1 MSEPTAKAEITVQE
15 GGVLASLPRTRPQR
29 QSRRRQSA
37 RATNLDAGVNAGA
50 TRSADST
57 RSPSSTRS
65 AKKPATKPRRA
76 KRTAAARA
84 AEPPVPPQGFEP
96 ENDVSDPVSPPS
108 GAELLASLGG
118 VAGELV
124 QSSLS
129 AGGRLL
135 RDALSRF

>member
-29 QSRRRQSA
+29 PSRRRQSA
-37 RATNLDAGVNAGA
+37 QATKLDAGA

-57 RSPSSTRS
+57 RGPSSTRS
-65 AKKPATKPRRA
+65 TKKPAAKPRRA
-76 KRTAAARA
+76 KRTAAAHA

-118 VAGELV
+118 AVGELV